1 MKILIIEDE
10 EPAANRLQSMIKEV
24 DNETQVLDVIVSIK
38 TAVQWFKNNK
48 APDLVFL
55 DIQLAD
61 GISFEIFKQV
71 EVKSP
76 IIFTTAFDE
85 YAIEAFKVN
94 SVDYL
99 LKPLKKEE
107 LSKAMLKF
115 KSLHGTTNVP
125 VDLEELLRTI
135 HNPEQK
141 YKSRFLIRFA
151 DQIKKIEVSDIA
163 YFYTQDKINYLK
175 IFSGNSYPIDLN
187 LDSVEKAID
196 PQKYFRINRQ
206 FIVNIESIEQMFA
219 FSKSR
224 VKLKLKPA
232 TDIETIVS
240 TDRSPHFKAWLGDD
254 LE

>member
-1 MKILIIEDE
+1 MNILIIEDE
-10 EPAANRLQSMIKEV
+10 EPAAKRLQGMIKEI
-24 DNETQVLDVIVSIK
+24 DADAIILDVIVSIK
-38 TAVQWFKNNK
+38 TAVKWLQTNK
-48 APDLVFL
+48 APDLIFQ

-61 GISFEIFKQV
+61 GISFEIFKHV

-99 LKPLKKEE
+99 LKPLKKDE
-107 LSKAMLKF
+107 LIKAMNKY
-115 KSLHGTTNVP
+115 KALHTSSNP
-125 VDLEELLRTI
+125 PIDLEDLIRSI
-135 HNPEQK
+135 RNPDNN

-175 IFSGNSYPIDLN
+175 IFSGSSYPLDLN

-196 PQKYFRINRQ
+196 PLKYFRINRQ
-206 FIVNIESIEQMFA
+206 FIVNIDSIEQMFA

-224 VKLKLKPA
+224 VKLKLKPP
-232 TDIETIVS
+232 TEIETIVS
-240 TDRSPHFKAWLGDD
+240 TDRSPHFKSWLGDD
-254 LE
+254 S